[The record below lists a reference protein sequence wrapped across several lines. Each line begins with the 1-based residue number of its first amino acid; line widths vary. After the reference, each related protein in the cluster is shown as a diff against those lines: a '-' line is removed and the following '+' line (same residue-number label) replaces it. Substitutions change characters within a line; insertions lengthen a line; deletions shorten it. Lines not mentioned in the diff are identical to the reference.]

1 MHLLC
6 CAWFLS
12 LALVDC
18 WTIVPWPDPFVT
30 YLCNVWATTT
40 KRQLLVPNRVVFLPS
55 QLWNWLNFCVW
66 AWARTSV
73 QILNGAQKDQVI
85 LHNVMTFTVNQTRVY
100 TKNHAWNTGYQAVL
114 TNFLSKL
121 FFVHLLYLGLD
132 HLIKTKNWA
141 ITTSNLSKQ
150 NQIFIKYFIYS
161 ISTNIVKEEDGWWKN
176 QYYLG
181 TGEID
186 MRCLWHSQYGNRL
199 LSCSLSGSLFS
210 GNKNLVELVKMPA
223 KDDDL
228 RMKLDS
234 GQVDVVAGVPVGVKA
249 LLGLAFSQPYYFDG

>member
-1 MHLLC
+1 MC
-6 CAWFLS
+6 E
-12 LALVDC
+12 
-18 WTIVPWPDPFVT
+18 PRP
-30 YLCNVWATTT
+30 TT

-161 ISTNIVKEEDGWWKN
+161 ISTNIVKEYFFNYSTNDISPDTINLQWAWQFIQQHILITTIVVMLSIQLLNTDQIILFTQK
-176 QYYLG
+176 
-181 TGEID
+181 EI
-186 MRCLWHSQYGNRL
+186 
-199 LSCSLSGSLFS
+199 SCHLQSASSSFLHLF
-210 GNKNLVELVKMPA
+210 P
-223 KDDDL
+223 
-228 RMKLDS
+228 R
-234 GQVDVVAGVPVGVKA
+234 
-249 LLGLAFSQPYYFDG
+249 Y